1 MNLKKPILNS
11 YGVRTRLLCFFLI
24 GAIIPLMIFGSVLLA
39 VSSREME
46 KQISEAYTNTS
57 EQVNALFSEYVSKS
71 DSIARSA
78 DVSGE
83 VIMYLRM
90 NMGYIDYTPEELRS
104 AEKEAQSFLK
114 QIVDMNPEIL
124 SVTAITLDGKML
136 TYSKN
141 GYERPLYDF
150 DDEYYDPLKNSHGN
164 TVVLPVRKTNYQF
177 SAPQEVFAVGFK
189 HMDSLAYNDGVG
201 YLNDYTG
208 YILVE
213 CSTERLAEFCSTAD
227 IENGGAYYML
237 DSLNRVMYTND
248 KNRDI
253 HQKEIISS
261 VSNGLSESIAK
272 IGPDK
277 CLLAGSTSSETG
289 WKVIAFVPYRNV
301 SSRLQ
306 LIHTI
311 FWGLCCFS
319 LIAIVLFSIY
329 LSKSFTNPILKMQ
342 SAMRKLRG
350 GELSYRIEE
359 ARNDEFGNLYEDF
372 NNLSERLNTMI
383 DNLADAR
390 RSEETAKY
398 HMLMSQINP
407 HFLYNTLDSIRMM
420 AVMKKQPEIAKS
432 LLYLSKLF
440 RYSIKHQ
447 DEPVTVREELSQAE
461 NYLSLQSLRFSD
473 QLKIEYKI
481 DPEVLELKMP
491 KILLQPILENVFN
504 HAFIDME
511 KTAEITL
518 EIKKEADEIYF
529 AVTDNGIGMS
539 EEELSEL
546 YEKLQSDTLSSDS
559 IGLFNI
565 NQRLRLHFNEKHCL
579 KIKSRKGFG
588 TTVSFTIPLDYRKEE
603 NI

>member
-1 MNLKKPILNS
+1 
-11 YGVRTRLLCFFLI
+11 
-24 GAIIPLMIFGSVLLA
+24 
-39 VSSREME
+39 
-46 KQISEAYTNTS
+46 
-57 EQVNALFSEYVSKS
+57 
-71 DSIARSA
+71 
-78 DVSGE
+78 
-83 VIMYLRM
+83 
-90 NMGYIDYTPEELRS
+90 
-104 AEKEAQSFLK
+104 
-114 QIVDMNPEIL
+114 
-124 SVTAITLDGKML
+124 
-136 TYSKN
+136 
-141 GYERPLYDF
+141 
-150 DDEYYDPLKNSHGN
+150 
-164 TVVLPVRKTNYQF
+164 
-177 SAPQEVFAVGFK
+177 
-189 HMDSLAYNDGVG
+189 
-201 YLNDYTG
+201 
-208 YILVE
+208 
-213 CSTERLAEFCSTAD
+213 
-227 IENGGAYYML
+227 
-237 DSLNRVMYTND
+237 
-248 KNRDI
+248 
-253 HQKEIISS
+253 
-261 VSNGLSESIAK
+261 
-272 IGPDK
+272 
-277 CLLAGSTSSETG
+277 
-289 WKVIAFVPYRNV
+289 
-301 SSRLQ
+301 
-306 LIHTI
+306 
-311 FWGLCCFS
+311 
-319 LIAIVLFSIY
+319 
-329 LSKSFTNPILKMQ
+329 
-342 SAMRKLRG
+342 MRKLRG

-588 TTVSFTIPLDYRKEE
+588 TTVSFTVPLDYGKEE
-603 NI
+603 SI